1 MRRWILNNGK
11 IIKKNF
17 DFLRKYGFKRKLFSK
32 NTDYEVV
39 YSKEDSIIEVSCGLN
54 ISNNNNLDI
63 DAMIKNSFYE
73 VWIII
78 QKNNKRSNIFSCDLF
93 DELSRKK
100 LKFEIDKIE
109 NHDIEQ
115 IVKVYSQFIM
125 ENALN
130 IK

>member
-1 MRRWILNNGK
+1 MNNGK